1 MSAFSVGTLFL
12 LIIAFSST
20 CISTVEAG
28 TNCSAADATRNCI
41 DGIIVPIW
49 RPFLDLSTGDRV
61 LRGLIYFFI
70 IAYLF
75 LGVSIVADRFMS
87 SIEVITSMER
97 KVIVKRPGLEPAVLK
112 VRIWNDTVSNLTLMA
127 LGKF

>member
-1 MSAFSVGTLFL
+1 MGYMVRLGAWLLAAILVATLDSAV
-12 LIIAFSST
+12 A
-20 CISTVEAG
+20 

-41 DGIIVPIW
+41 DGLIVPIW
-49 RPFLDLSTGDRV
+49 RPFLDLSPGDKIM
-61 LRGLIYFFI
+61 RGVIYFLV
-70 IAYLF
+70 IAYCF

-97 KVIVKRPGLEPAVLK
+97 KIIVKRPGLDPMEVN

-127 LGKF
+127 LGE